1 MQART
6 PAAPEREIM
15 TYRVTDS
22 SKAALYNE
30 RINMNRARLEA
41 AQERISTGK
50 RINRPSDDPFG
61 ADTVLR
67 LRTSISSID
76 RFKESSN
83 VAKENLQVSDG
94 ALESYQQLLDRARA
108 LLTQGASD
116 STSLANKASIASEI
130 DSIRQQ
136 ALSIAN
142 LSSGGRYLFG
152 GTRQSVAPYD
162 SNGVPAA
169 TATQQ
174 QLVQI
179 EPGAYPVPSDVTAE
193 AVFAN
198 GDGTVFATLA
208 TAASALRGT
217 GNPVADQA
225 TVLASVD
232 SLTTFTNQSATARAQ
247 LGASLHGVDEAQARL
262 ESLSLSYQRSVDRVE
277 TADFAENAI
286 ELSQADQALQATL
299 QATSAFGRRSLLDF
313 LT

>member
-1 MQART
+1 
-6 PAAPEREIM
+6 M

-22 SKAALYNE
+22 SKATVYNE
-30 RINMNRARLEA
+30 RINMNRARLAA
-41 AQERISTGK
+41 AQERISSGK

-61 ADTVLR
+61 ADAVLR
-67 LRTSISSID
+67 LRTSLSSIE
-76 RFKESSN
+76 RFTEN
-83 VAKENLQVSDG
+83 TNIVKENLQVSDG

-116 STSLANKASIASEI
+116 STSPANKASIASEI

-162 SNGVPAA
+162 ANGVPAA
-169 TATQQ
+169 IATQQ
-174 QLVQI
+174 QLVQL
-179 EPGAYPVPSDVTAE
+179 EPGSYPVPSDVTADT
-193 AVFAN
+193 VFAN
-198 GDGTVFATLA
+198 GGGTVFATLA
-208 TAASALRGT
+208 NAATALRGT
-217 GNPVADQA
+217 GNPAADQS
-225 TVLASVD
+225 TVLASID
-232 SLTTFTNQSATARAQ
+232 GLTTFTDQSATARAH

-262 ESLSLSYQRSVDRVE
+262 ESLSLSYHRSVDRVE
-277 TADFAENAI
+277 TADITESAL
-286 ELSQADQALQATL
+286 ELTQADQALQATL

>member
-1 MQART
+1 
-6 PAAPEREIM
+6 M

-22 SKAALYNE
+22 SQAAIFNE

-41 AQERISTGK
+41 ARERISSGK
-50 RINRPSDDPFG
+50 KINRPSDDPFG
-61 ADTVLR
+61 ADAVLR
-67 LRTSISSID
+67 LRTSLSSID
-76 RFKESSN
+76 RFKEN
-83 VAKENLQVSDG
+83 TNTVKENLQVSDG

-116 STSLANKASIASEI
+116 STSPANKASIASEL

-162 SNGVPAA
+162 ASGTPAA

-174 QLVQI
+174 QLVQL
-179 EPGAYPVPSDVTAE
+179 EPGSYPVPSDVTADSI
-193 AVFAN
+193 FAN
-198 GDGTVFATLA
+198 GAGTVFATLTNAA
-208 TAASALRGT
+208 TALRGT
-217 GNPVADQA
+217 GNPTADQA

-232 SLTTFTNQSATARAQ
+232 GLTTFTNQSSAARAQ

-262 ESLSLSYQRSVDRVE
+262 EGLSLSYQRSVDTVE
-277 TADFAENAI
+277 TADIAESAI
-286 ELSQADQALQATL
+286 ELTQADQALQATL